1 MKEKINMKKI
11 YKLMAFCALFGA
23 GISSCDLDVEPTE
36 SISTETYWK
45 TAKDAWYNL
54 NAIYSNAIPGIGV
67 YSDAFSDD
75 VYCQY
80 SWESAGSLFQQD
92 GFSASNDAGWGFG
105 LVRMCNIYLENVD
118 NTDLSD
124 DLKKRTKAEVRFARA
139 MDYLSKVIT
148 FGDVPLVLEV
158 LDFDSPYMTR
168 TPAAEVKQF
177 VLDELKAAAEDLPE
191 SYSGSGEF
199 NEKGRITKYAALA
212 LRARAALYF
221 GDYASA
227 EADARAV
234 MESGKY
240 ELFKVTELSEAQQK
254 EADEMSLFV
263 DFADDAAKDKFVK
276 GMFSYE
282 SLWHT
287 ENANNNN
294 PEYIL
299 SRQYVSDSW
308 DYQDMTRYTLMRP
321 NQLGGWSSV
330 TPTQNLV
337 DAYWASNGDAPSL
350 ASSESRAAAYKT
362 MRADYDGFVTE
373 FNKREDKGGLSAM
386 EAFVKEKTADGS
398 LTRYEYM
405 QQYRNRDSRLYVSIM
420 LPFKG
425 WYETN
430 YGTNFAY
437 EWIKNGNNESKTGFN
452 FRKTLSL
459 EMDAAN
465 QGQATGDYP
474 CIRYAEVLLI
484 FAEAR
489 TEVEGYDAQ
498 VESALNQLRER
509 CGMPNVPSGLSKEDA
524 LDLIRRE
531 RRIELAAEGFRSDDM
546 SRYEDAYWQN
556 AMNNVPIVMP
566 DGENVITMKW
576 STRMRLKPV
585 PQTAL
590 NVNPELTQ
598 NPGY

>member
-1 MKEKINMKKI
+1 
-11 YKLMAFCALFGA
+11 
-23 GISSCDLDVEPTE
+23 
-36 SISTETYWK
+36 
-45 TAKDAWYNL
+45 
-54 NAIYSNAIPGIGV
+54 
-67 YSDAFSDD
+67 
-75 VYCQY
+75 
-80 SWESAGSLFQQD
+80 
-92 GFSASNDAGWGFG
+92 
-105 LVRMCNIYLENVD
+105 
-118 NTDLSD
+118 
-124 DLKKRTKAEVRFARA
+124 
-139 MDYLSKVIT
+139 
-148 FGDVPLVLEV
+148 
-158 LDFDSPYMTR
+158 
-168 TPAAEVKQF
+168 
-177 VLDELKAAAEDLPE
+177 
-191 SYSGSGEF
+191 
-199 NEKGRITKYAALA
+199 
-212 LRARAALYF
+212 
-221 GDYASA
+221 
-227 EADARAV
+227 
-234 MESGKY
+234 
-240 ELFKVTELSEAQQK
+240 
-254 EADEMSLFV
+254 
-263 DFADDAAKDKFVK
+263 
-276 GMFSYE
+276 
-282 SLWHT
+282 
-287 ENANNNN
+287 
-294 PEYIL
+294 
-299 SRQYVSDSW
+299 
-308 DYQDMTRYTLMRP
+308 
-321 NQLGGWSSV
+321 
-330 TPTQNLV
+330 
-337 DAYWASNGDAPSL
+337 
-350 ASSESRAAAYKT
+350 
-362 MRADYDGFVTE
+362 
-373 FNKREDKGGLSAM
+373 
-386 EAFVKEKTADGS
+386 
-398 LTRYEYM
+398 M

-598 NPGY
+598 NLGY